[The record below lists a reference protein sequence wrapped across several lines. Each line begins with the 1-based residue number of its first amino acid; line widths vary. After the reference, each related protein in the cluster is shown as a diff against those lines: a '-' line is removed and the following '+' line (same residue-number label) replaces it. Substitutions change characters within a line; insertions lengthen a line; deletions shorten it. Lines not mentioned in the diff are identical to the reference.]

1 MTVEPFKAADY
12 YEIVPRSPEEIEALG
27 ADQWRELLER
37 YEQNPSWTMRDGSG
51 RVIFFGGVVVIWNGV
66 GEAWSV
72 MSDLVE
78 HNPLAVVR
86 EIRRRIEE
94 AFENHGLRRIQ
105 AIIADDN
112 PRAVKL
118 MRLAGFEV
126 EGILRGYSPD
136 GKDCFIL
143 GRLKEWKS

>member
-1 MTVEPFKAADY
+1 
-12 YEIVPRSPEEIEALG
+12 
-27 ADQWRELLER
+27 
-37 YEQNPSWTMRDGSG
+37 MRDDEG
-51 RVIFFGGVVVIWNGV
+51 RIVFFGGLTLFWPGV
-66 GEAWSV
+66 AEAWSV

-78 HNPLAVVR
+78 EYPLAVVR
-86 EIRRRIEE
+86 EIRRRVQEG
-94 AFENHGLRRIQ
+94 FDRHGLRRIQ

-118 MRLAGFEV
+118 MRMAGFEV

>member
-12 YEIVPRSPEEIEALG
+12 HEIVPRSPEEIEALG
-27 ADQWRELLER
+27 ETQWRELLER
-37 YEQNPSWTMRDGSG
+37 YERNPSWTMRDESG
-51 RVIFFGGVVVIWNGV
+51 RVVFFGGVVVLWKGV

-78 HNPLAVVR
+78 HFPLAVVR
-86 EIRRRIEE
+86 EIRRRIDETFEE
-94 AFENHGLRRIQ
+94 KRLRRIQ

-126 EGILRGYSPD
+126 EGLLRAYSPD

-143 GRLKEWKS
+143 GRVKEWKS